1 MKTFI
6 LSMII
11 ASATAIELTPSTWEE
26 QTAGKAVFIKFFA
39 PWCGHCKR
47 MKPAWD
53 NLMKEYENSD
63 NVLVADVD
71 CIGDGKPLCD
81 KVGVKGFPTIKHG
94 DPNDLQDYQGG
105 RDQSD
110 LETFAKTLKPGCVV
124 ATLENCSE
132 KEKKTIDALKE
143 KSHKELKEAVVAEAN
158 DREEVHTTFKEEVE
172 KLHERYADISK
183 EKDEQLKEI
192 KSKYNI
198 GFVKQLIALHNTKS
212 EL

>member
-1 MKTFI
+1 
-6 LSMII
+6 
-11 ASATAIELTPSTWEE
+11 
-26 QTAGKAVFIKFFA
+26 
-39 PWCGHCKR
+39 

-183 EKDEQLKEI
+183 EKDEQLEEI